1 MIAIVEL
8 IILIAVLFGAQKYLS
23 NLEPGWIG
31 LITPI
36 IFTLYMFI
44 KFYFLAQDIDFFWLK
59 LGLGNLV
66 LFSDYNFGQ
75 KKKKERYKK
84 ELENMKSKD
93 L

>member
-1 MIAIVEL
+1 MISIIEL

-23 NLEPGWIG
+23 TLEPGWLG
-31 LITPI
+31 LITPV
-36 IFTLYMFI
+36 IFTIYMFI
-44 KFYFLAQDIDFFWLK
+44 KFYYLDPDIEFFWLK

-66 LFSDYNFGQ
+66 LLSDYNFGQ